1 MNKELHNAR
10 ILRITDVVERVGLSR
25 STVYL
30 LIKMKSFPAPAKIGA
45 CSCWLISDIDSWIE
59 NKFCTQ
65 QSGGE
70 K

>member
-1 MNKELHNAR
+1 MNKGLHNAR
-10 ILRITDVVERVGLSR
+10 VLRITDVVDRVGLSR

-45 CSCWLISDIDSWIE
+45 CSCWLISDIDNWIE
-59 NKFCTQ
+59 NKFSMQ
-65 QSGGE
+65 DGGE

>member
-1 MNKELHNAR
+1 MNVNFRDLR

-30 LIKMKSFPAPAKIGA
+30 LIKLKAFPAPVKIGG
-45 CSCWLISDIDSWIE
+45 CSCWLICDIENWIE
-59 NKFCTQ
+59 KKF
-65 QSGGE
+65 SMRNGGE